1 MLEESHKVTLV
12 SALGTSPM
20 VVTETID
27 ELRKRGVK
35 IGRVVVLTTRDPKVE
50 LSFYALALDLR
61 WSYGDLELRNV
72 ELPFSDIRSQEDH
85 DEFVRIAKEVI
96 EEEMRRGDVV
106 VSVAGGRK
114 TMGVGLYKAG
124 LEVGV
129 RDFYH
134 VIAEEIAGTS
144 DFLKNLMMHN
154 LKSIYEGKIE
164 APETLKNLITWELH
178 RSDLTVHLIKI

>member
-1 MLEESHKVTLV
+1 MATLV

-35 IGRVVVLTTRDPKVE
+35 IDRIVVLTTRDPRVE
-50 LSFYALALDLR
+50 ASFYALALDLR
-61 WSYGDLELRNV
+61 WSYGDVELKRV
-72 ELPFSDIRSQEDH
+72 ELPFSDIKSQEDH

-96 EEEMRRGDVV
+96 DEEMKSGRNVI

-124 LEVGV
+124 SDVGV

-134 VIAEEIAGTS
+134 VIAEGVAGTS
-144 DFLKNLMMHN
+144 DFLKNLMMYD
-154 LKSIYEGKIE
+154 LKSIYESKVE
-164 APETLKNLITWELH
+164 APETLKNLIIWEMH
-178 RSDLTVHLIKI
+178 RPDLKGHLIKV